1 MRRSDFINN
10 NFRGSTLKASELKK
24 IDYALI
30 RELNSKILD
39 QKGIIQNAKLKLIDL
54 NKQLTKLKGE

>member
-1 MRRSDFINN
+1 MS
-10 NFRGSTLKASELKK
+10 LKDSEIKK

-39 QKGIIQNAKLKLIDL
+39 QKGIIQNAKLKIIDL
-54 NKQLTKLKGE
+54 NKQLNKLKGE

>member
-1 MRRSDFINN
+1 VRKLDFINR
-10 NFRGSTLKASELKK
+10 NFRGITLKDSEVKK

-39 QKGIIQNAKLKLIDL
+39 QKGKIQNAKLKIIDL

>member
-1 MRRSDFINN
+1 M
-10 NFRGSTLKASELKK
+10 GSTLKASELKK

-39 QKGIIQNAKLKLIDL
+39 QKGVIQNAKLKLIDL